1 MSSRRDSAPILR
13 ALGVAAVLC
22 GTLLLAGVVFPGL
35 LARHVVPI
43 FLYLPGPAG
52 AGNGDPA
59 DHGLSGGEDVVLTT
73 SDGVRLQ
80 GWWVPA
86 SEDASCGAVVFFH
99 GNAGSL
105 AGRAFIARRL
115 AASGFD
121 VLLVEYRGYGR
132 SEGRPDEE
140 GLYRDARAA
149 RRHVVEERGMPPD
162 RVVAAGHS
170 LGSAVA
176 AHLASRERVG
186 AVVLTGAFTSV
197 PELAAEIYRWLP
209 DALFRGWPTQRFE
222 TERWVRKIVVP
233 VLVARGEADRLVSR
247 DQSRRVHQAA
257 GPEAVWLEVPG
268 AGHDDLWAVD
278 AFWARLVPFLEG
290 SLACR

>member
-1 MSSRRDSAPILR
+1 MSNPRDSVRFLR
-13 ALGVAAVLC
+13 AVGVAAVLC

-43 FLYLPGPAG
+43 FLYLPGPSG
-52 AGNGDPA
+52 AGSGIPT

-73 SDGVRLQ
+73 SDGIRLQ

-86 SEDASCGAVVFFH
+86 SEEASCGAVVYFH

-121 VLLVEYRGYGR
+121 VLLVAYRGYGR
-132 SEGRPDEE
+132 SEGRPSEE

-149 RRHVVEERGMPPD
+149 RAYAVEERG
-162 RVVAAGHS
+162 VAPSRLAVAGNS

-176 AHLASRERVG
+176 AHLAARERVG
-186 AVVLTGAFTSV
+186 AAVLTGAFASV
-197 PELAAEIYRWLP
+197 PELAAEIYGWLP

-222 TERWVRKIVVP
+222 TARWAREIAAP
-233 VLVARGEADRLVSR
+233 VLVARGEADRMVPR
-247 DQSRRVHQAA
+247 EQSRRVHEAA
-257 GPEAVWLEVPG
+257 GPGAAWLEVPG
-268 AGHDDLWAVD
+268 AGHDDLWTAV
-278 AFWARLVPFLEG
+278 AFWTRLVPFLEA

>member
-1 MSSRRDSAPILR
+1 MSSRRDSAPLLR
-13 ALGVAAVLC
+13 AVGVAAVLC
-22 GTLLLAGVVFPGL
+22 GALLLAGVVFPGL

-52 AGNGDPA
+52 TVSGDPV
-59 DHGLSGGEDVVLTT
+59 DHGLSSGEDVVLTT
-73 SDGVRLQ
+73 SDGVRIRA
-80 GWWVPA
+80 WWVPA
-86 SEDASCGAVVFFH
+86 SADASCGAAVYFH

-121 VLLVEYRGYGR
+121 VFLVEYRGYGR
-132 SEGRPDEE
+132 SEGRPHEK
-140 GLYRDARAA
+140 GLYRDASAA
-149 RRHVVEERGMPPD
+149 LRHVLEERGTPPA
-162 RVVAAGHS
+162 RVVVAGHS

-186 AVVLTGAFTSV
+186 AAVLTRAFPSV
-197 PELAAEIYRWLP
+197 PKLAARIYGWLP

-222 TERWVRKIVVP
+222 TERWAREIAAP
-233 VLVARGEADRLVSR
+233 VLVARGEADRLVPR

-257 GPEAVWLEVPG
+257 GPGAAWLEVPG
-268 AGHDDLWAVD
+268 AGHDDLWVAD
-278 AFWARLVPFLEG
+278 TFWARLVPFLEG

>member
-1 MSSRRDSAPILR
+1 MSSRCDSAPFLR

-52 AGNGDPA
+52 TGSGDPT

-73 SDGVRLQ
+73 SDGIRLQ
-80 GWWVPA
+80 GWWVPT

-132 SEGRPDEE
+132 SEGRPSEE

-149 RRHVVEERGMPPD
+149 WGHLVEVRGTPPSL
-162 RVVAAGHS
+162 VAVAGNS

-176 AHLASRERVG
+176 AHLAAHERVG
-186 AVVLTGAFTSV
+186 AAVLTGAFASV
-197 PELAAEIYRWLP
+197 PELAVEIYGWLP

-222 TERWVRKIVVP
+222 TERWVRGIGAP
-233 VLVARGEADRLVSR
+233 VLVARGEADRLVPR
-247 DQSRRVHQAA
+247 DQSRRVHAAA
-257 GPEAVWLEVPG
+257 GPEAAWFEVPG
-268 AGHDDLWAVD
+268 AGHDDLWALD